1 MYAVISTGGK
11 QYRVSKGDTIR
22 IEKLDKKEGDKVLF
36 DKVLLI
42 SDTGKVSIGKPF
54 LEKGKIEGVV
64 KAQGRDEKISIIN
77 NFNSSETL
85 KFDFIQKSFN
95 KNEPLSLDVY
105 LT

>member
-22 IEKLDKKEGDKVLF
+22 IEKLDKKEGDKGLF

-42 SDTGKVSIGKPF
+42 SDKGKVSIGKPF

-64 KAQGRDEKISIIN
+64 KAQGRDEKISIIK
-77 NFNSSETL
+77 FNRR
-85 KFDFIQKSFN
+85 KHIKKQAGHRQSFTN
-95 KNEPLSLDVY
+95 VEITKIAECK
-105 LT
+105 

>member
-42 SDTGKVSIGKPF
+42 SDKGKVMT
-54 LEKGKIEGVV
+54 
-64 KAQGRDEKISIIN
+64 ISIIRDP
-77 NFNSSETL
+77 FSRSISDY
-85 KFDFIQKSFN
+85 FHSN
-95 KNEPLSLDVY
+95 KNFISKCY
-105 LT
+105 IFCNFF